1 MSETTTM
8 YKVSKPYSYGG
19 LARLTRVNV
28 VKRTAKMVTIKY
40 LSGTRT
46 EHIQSQSN
54 EFFESKEEAVALV
67 ERYANVSLV
76 YGTKL
81 TTEATEQLEKIKQF
95 KENNYETVS

>member
-8 YKVSKPYSYGG
+8 YKVSKPFNYGG
-19 LARLTRVNV
+19 LARMTQVEV
-28 VKRTAKMVTIKY
+28 IKRTAKMVTVKY
-40 LSGTRT
+40 LSGTRS

-54 EFFESKEEAVALV
+54 EFFDSKEEAVALV

-81 TTEATEQLEKIKQF
+81 TTEANEQLEKIKRF
-95 KENNYETVS
+95 KEENL